1 MCVLCLV
8 VYWTSYNYQKL
19 RHYDAKTWPVAHPYG
34 TGSERSEVNSGSPQ
48 AHARNRSTLIQSW
61 FRRTPLW
68 SFWKLDS
75 LIKNTLFNTNSRR
88 RAKGRPASSMDDRD
102 GFTRTFG
109 TAIPR
114 NIPESPGLIE
124 ADQDRCDRL
133 LTITRFKKRSPPIT
147 YSDHTDLSRTQVLR
161 GGLLKVKTSS
171 P

>member
-1 MCVLCLV
+1 MA
-8 VYWTSYNYQKL
+8 TGANYVIKETWVKANEP
-19 RHYDAKTWPVAHPYG
+19 HYDAKTWPVAHPYG

-114 NIPESPGLIE
+114 NIPESTAWWSAQSKDLF
-124 ADQDRCDRL
+124 A
-133 LTITRFKKRSPPIT
+133 LTEEGELGMMQTMVT
-147 YSDHTDLSRTQVLR
+147 TVD
-161 GGLLKVKTSS
+161 GMN
-171 P
+171 